1 MSKPMQKRLFCLP
14 PAGAGTT
21 IFQPLQQIKVS
32 GIDICPVQL
41 PGRENRFQEP
51 IPTSIERLAAQMAEE
66 LRPLTDRPYAILG
79 YSMGASI
86 GYEMVRQ
93 WHFSGVRLPSEFFAL
108 AARPPHVASRGE
120 NAIHQLKGDEFR
132 QALARLGGTPAELL
146 ENDEIM
152 SIYEPIIRRDFLNC
166 HHFQSQ
172 PIANLNLPITALV
185 SDGDT
190 MLNIDEAS
198 AWEDCTAG
206 RFSLEVLRGE
216 PHIVA
221 SSKLERIGWRLVE
234 EMNGDSP

>member
-1 MSKPMQKRLFCLP
+1 MEKRLFCLP

-32 GIDICPVQL
+32 GIDIFPVQL
-41 PGRENRFQEP
+41 PGRENRFHEP
-51 IPTSIERLAAQMAEE
+51 IPTSIEQLAAQMAEE
-66 LRPLTDRPYAILG
+66 LRPFTDRPYAILG

-86 GYEMVRQ
+86 GYEIVRQ
-93 WHFSGVRLPSEFFAL
+93 WHFSGVRLPSGFFAL

-120 NAIHQLKGDEFR
+120 NAIHQLQGDAFC

-152 SIYEPIIRRDFLNC
+152 SIYEPIIRHDFLNC

-185 SDGDT
+185 SDRDT
-190 MLNIDEAS
+190 MLHIDEAR
-198 AWEDCTAG
+198 AWEDCTVG
-206 RFSLEVLRGE
+206 SFSLEVLRGE
-216 PHIVA
+216 LHIV
-221 SSKLERIGWRLVE
+221 SSSELERIVRRVME
-234 EMNGDSP
+234 EMNGNSP